1 MDKNQISERLAA
13 EIAKKAGVS
22 PQDAG
27 KILKTL
33 GVDALVANVSDAG
46 ADIGKVGVGQLKLAA
61 RLGRGG
67 ICV

>member
-1 MDKNQISERLAA
+1 MDKNQISEKLAA
-13 EIAKKAGVS
+13 EIAQKAGVS

-33 GVDALVANVSDAG
+33 GIDGLVANVGDAG
-46 ADIGKVGVGQLKLAA
+46 ADVARLGVGQLKLAA